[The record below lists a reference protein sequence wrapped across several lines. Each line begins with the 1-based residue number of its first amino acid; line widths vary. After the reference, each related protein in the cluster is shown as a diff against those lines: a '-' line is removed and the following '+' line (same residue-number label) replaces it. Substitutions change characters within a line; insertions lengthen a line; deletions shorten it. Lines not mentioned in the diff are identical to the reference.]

1 MVMHVP
7 EFLLKSKNLVIFIQ
21 QGMEK
26 LNNQIKKDFTK
37 STNHNYQNLEALKQ
51 VTIKHGST

>member
-1 MVMHVP
+1 MHVP

-26 LNNQIKKDFTK
+26 LNNQITKDFTK
-37 STNHNYQNLEALKQ
+37 STNHNYQNLDALKQ
-51 VTIKHGST
+51 VIIKYGST